1 VIGEQRAVRAFLR
14 CEEFVRAPLMVEL
27 RDCEPTS
34 DPRSGQPIAVPRLV
48 VLWVEDRPVA
58 VRLRSLVVVTRFP
71 SNSRIV
77 ALLEGEAL
85 GRGLVVERVWEAGLW
100 RLFAQPPRP
109 WIVG

>member
-1 VIGEQRAVRAFLR
+1 MIGEQRAVRAFLR

-27 RDCEPTS
+27 RDREPTS